1 MKRLALVVLTVLA
14 VGSSSSVGVP
24 SRAAAQQQAPP
35 DAAQGPPPAGAQPPP
50 GEQAPAG
57 EQSDAQQPPGQP
69 VFRAG
74 INFVRV
80 DVIATDNKGNPILDL
95 KPEDFEVTEDGKRQ
109 DVESFKLI
117 KVDASSETTP
127 PREIRTS
134 FDEESEAQREDVR
147 LFAIFLDDYHVRR
160 GAAMFSR
167 EPLIKFIQTQLAP
180 SDMIALMYPLTPLGD
195 VRMTRNHS
203 AIVRALEKFDG
214 RKYDYTP
221 RNQFEEQYANYPAS
235 VVERVRN
242 EVSLSAI
249 RALVTHMGSLREC
262 RKAVILVSEG
272 YTHYLPPQLRDPVA
286 SMPGYANPARHSP
299 MAGAGEERERFFG
312 NAEMLADLR
321 RVYDEANR
329 NNTAIYALDP
339 RGLAPFE
346 FDINEGVG
354 DTRTDAAVLRMTQDS
369 LRILADES
377 DGRAIVNQ
385 NDLDRGLRQI
395 VRDSSA
401 YYLLGYNSS
410 EAHQDGK
417 FHEIKVKIKRPGV
430 QVRHRKGYW
439 ALTAE
444 ETARALAPPKPEMPK
459 EFDAALA
466 SITSR
471 PRTQAEVIR
480 TWFGTSRGENGK
492 TKVTFVWE
500 PAPAVPG
507 VRREEPARVSV
518 MALAPDGSAYFRG
531 RVPDVTVASAGAP
544 SSGAIGS
551 TPSAAR
557 GPSQVVFE
565 AEPGRLQLRYS
576 VESASSG
583 VIDTDVREFTVP
595 DLTTPQVQ
603 LSTPKVLQARTVKE
617 FREMT
622 ADAHAV
628 PTAGREFRRTDRL
641 MIRFDAYA
649 PAGTPAVAARLLNR
663 AGQPM
668 LDVPVAT
675 QAAGATHQID
685 LPLAGM
691 AAAEYILEIKASGEA
706 GEAKQLVAFR
716 VVS

>member
-1 MKRLALVVLTVLA
+1 
-14 VGSSSSVGVP
+14 
-24 SRAAAQQQAPP
+24 
-35 DAAQGPPPAGAQPPP
+35 
-50 GEQAPAG
+50 
-57 EQSDAQQPPGQP
+57 
-69 VFRAG
+69 
-74 INFVRV
+74 
-80 DVIATDNKGNPILDL
+80 
-95 KPEDFEVTEDGKRQ
+95 
-109 DVESFKLI
+109 
-117 KVDASSETTP
+117 
-127 PREIRTS
+127 
-134 FDEESEAQREDVR
+134 
-147 LFAIFLDDYHVRR
+147 
-160 GAAMFSR
+160 MFSR

-249 RALVTHMGSLREC
+249 RALVTHMGSLREG

-385 NDLDRGLRQI
+385 NDLDKGLRQI

-576 VESASSG
+576 VESAISG